1 MWGSRTKGK
10 SGLSFP
16 SGVRSDVSD
25 IQLGRCATA
34 AISTVAA
41 ARDSA
46 KFQYDRRV
54 PELRQ
59 GKAPRRAGRAGES
72 LVALANID

>member
-10 SGLSFP
+10 SGLLFP
-16 SGVRSDVSD
+16 SGVRSDDVSD

-46 KFQYDRRV
+46 NFNTIEEFRNCD
-54 PELRQ
+54 
-59 GKAPRRAGRAGES
+59 KA
-72 LVALANID
+72 